1 MIRGCLLVTFEMGAI
16 LSYTRG
22 FSHIHGRKV
31 FRNVMES
38 CQTCFYEHVIEKGE
52 DVTTIF
58 TPGQSFALYVAL
70 SGQLL
75 RAPQKGR
82 RASWGCLAN
91 KKSLLSGYCD
101 QYVGCCQTHK
111 CFQTCVIRE
120 TQQRAEYIRSLKN
133 FPSLSKRSRYM
144 YIISCEKCGRNNLRW
159 MGRKLRWDVWY
170 E

>member
-1 MIRGCLLVTFEMGAI
+1 MIHGCLLVTFEMGAI
-16 LSYTRG
+16 LSCTRG

-38 CQTCFYEHVIEKGE
+38 CQTCFYEHAIGKGE

-58 TPGQSFALYVAL
+58 TPLARVLHCGAFGPTTRGTPKRKACK
-70 SGQLL
+70 L
-75 RAPQKGR
+75 RMLGKQ
-82 RASWGCLAN
+82 
-91 KKSLLSGYCD
+91 KSLLSGYCD
-101 QYVGCCQTHK
+101 QYVGCHQTHK